1 MKEHWKKFFFIPD
14 KTKGVI
20 PLRPVDTFKKY
31 RNNYVIHQVEKIKLP
46 DFEEDRFVRRH
57 ITFSGRVQHVGF
69 RLELEQ
75 LAKRLELTGWVKNM
89 ENGDVVA
96 EIQGFES
103 RIRFLLKFM
112 GSLKRI
118 KIKKMENKPHS
129 LKQNETTFEII

>member
-1 MKEHWKKFFFIPD
+1 MNQRGDSHETSRYIQKNRD
-14 KTKGVI
+14 
-20 PLRPVDTFKKY
+20 
-31 RNNYVIHQVEKIKLP
+31 NYAIHQVEKVKLP

-57 ITFSGRVQHVGF
+57 ITFCSRVQHVGF
-69 RLELEQ
+69 RFELEQ
-75 LAKRLELTGWVKNM
+75 MAKRLELTGWVKNM

-118 KIKKMENKPHS
+118 KIKKMENNPYS
-129 LKQNETTFEII
+129 LKQGETTFEII